1 MTDKKKILIISEV
14 FFPEEFLINDLAFE
28 WIKSGFDISVL
39 SRNPSYPNGKIYPG
53 YKNRFFTKEKINE
66 IDVTRVQFIP
76 GYKRNNAIRIINYL
90 WNMFLGMI
98 WAIKHGG
105 RFDHVYV
112 YQTGPL
118 TFSAI
123 AVLIKKLYNKKI
135 TIWTQDVWPD
145 TVYAYGLGRT
155 KISKFLLEKFVK
167 IIYSNIDNI
176 TVSSPGFIPIIEK
189 YSRGKEI
196 TFIPQWSLTKRVN
209 HRNMESHH
217 SMLPGKF
224 NFIFAGNIGKVQNL
238 ENVILGFNRFISQ
251 TDESIWLNI
260 FGEGSHFDY
269 LQNLVKEKS
278 IRNIKFWGRVNSVKI
293 SDYFK
298 NADVLIIS
306 LDNKPIFNA
315 TVPAKFQAYI
325 NAGKPI
331 FGVIAGE
338 VAKLI
343 NHHELGW
350 TATPDDISDIADKF
364 RLISLSQQDSFEKIR
379 INSELLTQNQFN
391 REKLINEISKFIVD

>member
-1 MTDKKKILIISEV
+1 
-14 FFPEEFLINDLAFE
+14 
-28 WIKSGFDISVL
+28 
-39 SRNPSYPNGKIYPG
+39 
-53 YKNRFFTKEKINE
+53 
-66 IDVTRVQFIP
+66 
-76 GYKRNNAIRIINYL
+76 
-90 WNMFLGMI
+90 
-98 WAIKHGG
+98 
-105 RFDHVYV
+105 
-112 YQTGPL
+112 
-118 TFSAI
+118 
-123 AVLIKKLYNKKI
+123 
-135 TIWTQDVWPD
+135 
-145 TVYAYGLGRT
+145 
-155 KISKFLLEKFVK
+155 
-167 IIYSNIDNI
+167 
-176 TVSSPGFIPIIEK
+176 
-189 YSRGKEI
+189 
-196 TFIPQWSLTKRVN
+196 
-209 HRNMESHH
+209 
-217 SMLPGKF
+217 MLPGKF

-293 SDYFK
+293 SDYFR